1 MVQLS
6 LQAANWNFD
15 FKDFVSSSLKELL
28 KKVEDA

>member
-15 FKDFVSSSLKELL
+15 FQEFVSLSLKELL
-28 KKVEDA
+28 ENVEDA